1 MRIISGSA
9 RGRKLATPPGKSLD
23 IRPTS
28 DKARGALFSILAER
42 TVGSRVLDLFAG
54 TGALGLEA
62 HSRGAA
68 SVVLVEQNPVA
79 LRLIVKNISIVAG
92 DRAEEIK
99 VLRHDLRKGLPADL
113 EREAHPAPFDLIFL
127 DPPYGKGLTLNT
139 LEWLGNSKLL
149 GQDSIV
155 IAEERSSEKLPEQ
168 IGNLVLFDQRR
179 YGETGF
185 WLYSSIK
192 VQETS

>member
-1 MRIISGSA
+1 M
-9 RGRKLATPPGKSLD
+9 
-23 IRPTS
+23 
-28 DKARGALFSILAER
+28 
-42 TVGSRVLDLFAG
+42 
-54 TGALGLEA
+54 
-62 HSRGAA
+62 
-68 SVVLVEQNPVA
+68 VLVEQNPVA

-185 WLYSSIK
+185 WLYSLIK